1 MRIGRLV
8 VVFAV
13 LLAVAAPV
21 AVAFGFDDGVKPPR
35 GIVGLPYSFKFK
47 GRNGCPPYTFSLKAA
62 ALPPGLSLDSEGT
75 IAGTPTTVGSY
86 RFWVE
91 LHDSAVT
98 CPPNGSF
105 ASQRPFTIN
114 IVTPLA
120 LTAPA
125 LTVAENGVRL
135 TPTTLHAMGGKSPY
149 TWAVTRAPDWLTL
162 SPSGAISGTPDT
174 PGSFRLE
181 FTVTDQDG
189 DTATVSA
196 PLTVKAK
203 LAVVTTRLSA
213 VRVGRSYRAL
223 LRTNGG
229 VGHVRWKV
237 TAGRFPVG
245 IRLDVRTGVVTGV
258 PRKAGRY
265 ALTFTVT
272 DSLGKRSEKQLAL
285 TVATAEKTRHA

>member
-1 MRIGRLV
+1 MHIGRLLAA
-8 VVFAV
+8 FAV
-13 LLAVAAPV
+13 LVGVAAPV

-35 GIVGLPYSFKFK
+35 GIVGIPYSFKFK
-47 GRNGCPPYTFSLKAA
+47 GRNGCPPYTFSLKAD

-75 IAGTPTTVGSY
+75 IAGTPATVGSY
-86 RFWVE
+86 PFWVE

-114 IVTPLA
+114 IVGPLS
-120 LTAPA
+120 LTAPS

-135 TPTTLHAMGGKSPY
+135 TSKSLHASGGRNPY
-149 TWAVTRAPDWLTL
+149 QWAVTRAPEWLTL
-162 SPSGAISGTPDT
+162 SPSGAINGTPDT
-174 PGSFRLE
+174 PGTFRLK

-189 DTATVSA
+189 DTATVDA

-203 LAVVTTRLSA
+203 LAVVTTRLTV

-229 VGHVRWKV
+229 VGRFRWKV
-237 TAGRFPVG
+237 TSGRFPVG

-265 ALTFTVT
+265 ALTFTVK
-272 DSLGKRSEKQLAL
+272 DSLGNTSEKRLAI
-285 TVATAEKTRHA
+285 TVATAEKTKHA